1 MQHLTYEDQITLIW
15 NGGEIP
21 SEEWRKA
28 DWTYQLRPRPDYA
41 VNGYRLHVDLK
52 QLQRLPETGI
62 NRIGLEVVKKDA
74 QLIHPITLADVE
86 LVVEYLPHRN
96 ALRADEEYFA

>member
-1 MQHLTYEDQITLIW
+1 MVEIQKTGKKWLWW
-15 NGGEIP
+15 NGAEIP
-21 SEEWRKA
+21 VTAWRKA

-52 QLQRLPETGI
+52 QLDLLPRTGI
-62 NRIGLEVVKKDA
+62 NSLQVEVVEKDP
-74 QLIHPITLADVE
+74 QLVHQITLADVE

-96 ALRADEEYFA
+96 ALRQDEEFLA